1 MRTILDSLHTL
12 WVILKHEFLLYFVSP
27 IIYLISAVLLF
38 FAGLFFAGSLSI
50 FNQGFAEPTM
60 QYTLSPLAFL
70 MMFVAPALTMRLIAD
85 EKRAGTQELLLT
97 APVRDW
103 EVVVGKFLGA
113 WAVITLF
120 IVITLVYPFLLAWRG
135 SPEQGVIVTGYV
147 GLWLLSGTMLAVGV
161 FASALTQHQLVSFV
175 IGVGIILVLW
185 LADLGN
191 RLINNPTVATI
202 FQDLTIREHYHSRM
216 LSRGLIDLKDVVY
229 LLGMMILFLF
239 LATQVLGTR
248 RWRA

>member
-1 MRTILDSLHTL
+1 
-12 WVILKHEFLLYFVSP
+12 
-27 IIYLISAVLLF
+27 
-38 FAGLFFAGSLSI
+38 
-50 FNQGFAEPTM
+50 
-60 QYTLSPLAFL
+60 
-70 MMFVAPALTMRLIAD
+70 
-85 EKRAGTQELLLT
+85 
-97 APVRDW
+97 
-103 EVVVGKFLGA
+103 
-113 WAVITLF
+113 
-120 IVITLVYPFLLAWRG
+120 
-135 SPEQGVIVTGYV
+135 VIVTGYV